1 MLLLKPL
8 EPFAA
13 GGNRWCYVH
22 PDDSAQ
28 CVKIRRPD
36 FTVAQRRASKGFP
49 KNLKP
54 LSSFDDNLDEYKV
67 MQNFVRYYDDYIF
80 AHVSRCYGYVD
91 TDMGAGLCSELVR
104 DSNGDISVSLKQY
117 LWEYGYTDNSRAAVA
132 QLCEHWLD
140 YSLPSR
146 DLILH
151 NVVVQRN
158 VAEDGEASIRRL
170 VVIDGMG
177 SSGIVPAHWMPK
189 SYQVAKARRKVE
201 NLCQRIAELLA
212 DREHGRG
219 PGMHGFL
226 FHKGRD
232 VPS

>member
-1 MLLLKPL
+1 MLLLKSL
-8 EPFAA
+8 EAFAA

-22 PDDSAQ
+22 PEDAAQ

-67 MQNFVRYYDDYIF
+67 MQGFTRHYDDDIF
-80 AHVSRCYGYVD
+80 AHVSRCYGYVE

-104 DSNGDISVSLKQY
+104 DSSGDVSVSLKEY
-117 LWEYGYTDNSRAAVA
+117 LWEGGYTDTCREAVK
-132 QLCEHWLD
+132 QLCRHWLR

-151 NVVVQRN
+151 NVVVQQEF
-158 VAEDGEASIRRL
+158 AEDGAALIRRL

-177 SSGIVPAHWMPK
+177 SSGIVPAHWLPK
-189 SYQVAKARRKVE
+189 CYQAAKARRKVE
-201 NLCQRIAELLA
+201 NLHQRIAELLA
-212 DREHGRG
+212 DREQGKG

-232 VPS
+232 ESS